1 MRSKMAIWVSA
12 GLALLATVLMFVYMS
27 GREGELLQLGAMKDV
42 VVASQDILANT
53 VIDESMLQRIQVPAK
68 YVQPQAIS
76 EPRDLRGRVAVVPVP
91 KGGQILNTFLED
103 EGRQALAY
111 EVPVGRRAVSIGIT
125 SVTSVGGL
133 VRPGN
138 FVDIMGTF
146 ELGRPLGYEGGRMK
160 YADERTETQVLMQNV
175 QIVAIGREHRR
186 ERQARQPAAGQPM
199 GIAGEV
205 AAQSQAQNGP
215 PPFDNV
221 TVILSARDAQA
232 LVLAQEVGT
241 LTLVLRSNLDT
252 GQIQDLGPLDPL
264 SLLKVPIPVKPR
276 SGGGPMFRE
285 MRGAPGGIG
294 F

>member
-27 GREGELLQLGAMKDV
+27 GREAELLQLGAMKDV

-53 VIDESMLQRIQVPAK
+53 VIDESMLQRIQIPAK
-68 YVQPQAIS
+68 YMQPQAIS

-111 EVPVGRRAVSIGIT
+111 EVPVGRRAVSIG
-125 SVTSVGGL
+125 VTAVSGVGGL

-146 ELGRPLGYEGGRMK
+146 ELGRPVGYEGGRMK

-186 ERQARQPAAGQPM
+186 ERQAQQAAAGAPM
-199 GIAGEV
+199 GIGAEV
-205 AAQSQAQNGP
+205 AAQSQAQNQQ
-215 PPFDNV
+215 PFDNV
-221 TVILSARDAQA
+221 TVIVSARDAQA

-241 LTLVLRSNLDT
+241 LTLALRSNLDT

-276 SGGGPMFRE
+276 SSSGPFFRE
-285 MRGAPGGIG
+285 MRGAPGGAG